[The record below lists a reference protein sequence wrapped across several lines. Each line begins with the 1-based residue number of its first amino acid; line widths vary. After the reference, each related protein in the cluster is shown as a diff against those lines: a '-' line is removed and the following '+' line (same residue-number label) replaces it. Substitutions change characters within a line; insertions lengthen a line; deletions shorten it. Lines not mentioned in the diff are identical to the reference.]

1 MNLSHD
7 ATAVVVLTTR
17 LGDSTRPSFP
27 PKVWHGL
34 QRALADAGLTPEV
47 VFQGPSAFRSAGL
60 APDVQERIGALVADS
75 AVVAVELE
83 HLESK
88 GIWVATIIDMEYPDR
103 IRRLG
108 HRAPPTIFGVGDRSL
123 LDVGG
128 IGVVGSRDVSDSG
141 AALAK
146 EIATEAATRSLP
158 VVSGGARGVD
168 QLAMNAA
175 YLAGGSVVGVLADS
189 LERRIKKPDIRRALD
204 GSTTTLITQQRPDT
218 GFSPAGAMA
227 RNKLVYALSAL
238 TAVVASGKSG
248 GTWTGA
254 CEALD
259 HSIGRV
265 AVWRGEGEGEG
276 NKALERRGASPFE
289 TPAEF
294 WDLVRDEPES
304 DPEQLEIDLAG

>member
-1 MNLSHD
+1 
-7 ATAVVVLTTR
+7 
-17 LGDSTRPSFP
+17 
-27 PKVWHGL
+27 
-34 QRALADAGLTPEV
+34 
-47 VFQGPSAFRSAGL
+47 
-60 APDVQERIGALVADS
+60 
-75 AVVAVELE
+75 
-83 HLESK
+83 
-88 GIWVATIIDMEYPDR
+88 
-103 IRRLG
+103 
-108 HRAPPTIFGVGDRSL
+108 
-123 LDVGG
+123 
-128 IGVVGSRDVSDSG
+128 
-141 AALAK
+141 
-146 EIATEAATRSLP
+146 
-158 VVSGGARGVD
+158 
-168 QLAMNAA
+168 MNAA

-227 RNKLVYALSAL
+227 RNKLVYSLSIL

-265 AVWRGEGEGEG
+265 GVWRGEGEGEG
-276 NKALERRGASPFE
+276 NKALEQRGASPFE

>member
-34 QRALADAGLTPEV
+34 QQALADAGLPPEV
-47 VFQGPSAFRSAGL
+47 VFQGSSAFKSAGL
-60 APDVQERIGALVADS
+60 PPDMQERIGALVADS
-75 AVVAVELE
+75 AVVAIELE
-83 HLESK
+83 HLASK
-88 GIWVATIIDMEYPDR
+88 GIWVTTIVDMEYPDR

-123 LDVGG
+123 LDIGG
-128 IGVVGSRDVSDSG
+128 IGVVGSRDVSDVG

-146 EIATEAATRSLP
+146 AIAAETATRNLP

-175 YLAGGSVVGVLADS
+175 YLAGGSVLGVLADS
-189 LERRIKKPDIRRALD
+189 LEQRIKKPDIRRALD
-204 GSTTTLITQQRPDT
+204 GSTTTLITQQRPDI
-218 GFSPAGAMA
+218 GFSPASAMA
-227 RNKLVYALSAL
+227 RNKLVYSLSVL

-276 NKALERRGASPFE
+276 NEALERRGAAPFE

-294 WDLVRDEPES
+294 WNLLRDEPES